1 MKNYF
6 FVVNTRANGIMLVS
20 VTALYCTFHQNLLG
34 NKIIAIKWNSRSWK
48 ELIIFT
54 SSANPK
60 YSNNTHMQTQISFH
74 PKVYIKK
81 VIRAASCLFSI
92 WKLRFSEKKKK
103 WPQNFNCYRQFY
115 PNLREIDDHSHYN
128 LVYIKKHPYSELFWS
143 AFPAFAYSL
152 PLGIQ
157 SKCGKMRTRITPNKD
172 TFCAVMQVVSTSF
185 YVFYVTVFE
194 TRNFSY
200 FLKFFLDNYGGH

>member
-34 NKIIAIKWNSRSWK
+34 NKIIVIKWNSRSWK

-54 SSANPK
+54 SSTNPK

-74 PKVYIKK
+74 PKAYIKK

-103 WPQNFNCYRQFY
+103 NDRKISTVTDNFI
-115 PNLREIDDHSHYN
+115 LIWEK
-128 LVYIKKHPYSELFWS
+128 L
-143 AFPAFAYSL
+143 
-152 PLGIQ
+152 
-157 SKCGKMRTRITPNKD
+157 MIT
-172 TFCAVMQVVSTSF
+172 VIIISST
-185 YVFYVTVFE
+185 
-194 TRNFSY
+194 
-200 FLKFFLDNYGGH
+200 